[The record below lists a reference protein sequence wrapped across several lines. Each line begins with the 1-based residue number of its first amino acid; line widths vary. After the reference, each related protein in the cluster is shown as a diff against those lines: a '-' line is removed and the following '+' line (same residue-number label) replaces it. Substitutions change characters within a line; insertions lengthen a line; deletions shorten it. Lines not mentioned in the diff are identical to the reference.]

1 MVAGNSA
8 ERQNEPHHVLI
19 ISQNAGMARVWKALF
34 EQKNCRVVCATSPQE
49 GISSSH
55 TISPALILLDVNL
68 PESER
73 LNLCREL
80 RSTTDGA
87 LLMLDASAR
96 NPDVLEYH
104 RAGVDETVSASISLM
119 ALFIK
124 SLTWLARQGSGIPR

>member
-55 TISPALILLDVNL
+55 TISPALILL
-68 PESER
+68 
-73 LNLCREL
+73 
-80 RSTTDGA
+80 
-87 LLMLDASAR
+87 
-96 NPDVLEYH
+96 
-104 RAGVDETVSASISLM
+104 
-119 ALFIK
+119 
-124 SLTWLARQGSGIPR
+124 